1 MSDFP
6 PTVEELLETFDDL
19 PEWDERYDFIIDL
32 GRELP
37 ALPADKQSDENIV
50 DGCMSTVWM
59 AAEIPSADQPVII
72 HADSDSLIV
81 KGLIAVLL
89 AFYHGKTARQIV
101 DADVSDYLTSLGLNQ
116 HLSPQRRN
124 GLFSMIKRLKT
135 IAASI

>member
-101 DADVSDYLTSLGLNQ
+101 DADVSDSVSYTHLTL
-116 HLSPQRRN
+116 PT
-124 GLFSMIKRLKT
+124 K
-135 IAASI
+135 A